1 MHTQNTQSCLEK
13 SVVMEGFLKIR
24 EALMYD
30 VLFVS
35 GMDGFVKKF
44 NFDRQARPLAKH
56 DWLYE

>member
-1 MHTQNTQSCLEK
+1 
-13 SVVMEGFLKIR
+13 MEGFSKIR

-30 VLFVS
+30 IFLVS

-44 NFDRQARPLAKH
+44 NFERQARPLVKH

>member
-1 MHTQNTQSCLEK
+1 MHTRGCLEK
-13 SVVMEGFLKIR
+13 GAVMDAFFKIR
-24 EALMYD
+24 EALMYE

-44 NFDRQARPLAKH
+44 NSERQARPLVKH